1 MKNFL
6 SLFLL
11 SSVFL
16 LLPKTVKA
24 QNGLLGITS
33 GSDFK
38 RELDNFNSMYY
49 SNWDFIKGNHRIGYS
64 SSIQSRLFLFNKTPQ
79 NIQDE
84 TKVASWYSYQFNP
97 AFALFTEGDYYFFT
111 NTQVQT
117 YQLKAGLTW
126 TNKFI
131 KLSPFGGW
139 VSDTRSKRSDNGF
152 LWGINALTKEF
163 DLGDNF
169 YSTFEGATRTSD
181 LNPRTYQSSAIK
193 NKSRY
198 QTEELQLVLNSA
210 YSFNQRDSYQ
220 PSSFFNRDIN
230 DIIEKVLSDS
240 SSFAF
245 TATTQLSKELN
256 LRLDINSLYNVR
268 NFENTPLTETTSNSI
283 LDTRY
288 TRQEITAI
296 STFDYVFDWGKGSIG
311 TRYALSGLDA
321 KITRSLNVTS
331 EILKRRDEQL
341 KNTFYDQ
348 ETVELFVKN
357 ESRLTQNQTLQTSG
371 TLSILRFDTPESNFD
386 DRDELFTAFDIEHR
400 YTTLQSF
407 ETSLLFSAEAYHRVF
422 LFSQR
427 SMENNWRRS
436 LRLQPGITWLPTPSL
451 RWYNQFLVRANY
463 TVYDFTDVEGTVRDQ
478 SSREWGLSSEIKW
491 EFAKNWFHSWLISR
505 NQLVIGQ
512 LFWDDFS
519 ETPIDTLTTTRIESA
534 IEMQKGQTYIKLGI
548 RVFIKDDY
556 VPATI
561 LRLSENEQTLSRL
574 TTGNQQTLQW
584 GPMLTVRWTSSR
596 YGEISLDGWLQ
607 LQYLKNSWYI
617 QVPDDFSRALEVDQN
632 YRRTRIFPN
641 LAIRTKLYL

>member
-6 SLFLL
+6 FLFLL
-11 SSVFL
+11 SSAFL
-16 LLPKTVKA
+16 LLPKSAQA
-24 QNGLLGITS
+24 QNERLGITS

-49 SNWDFIKGNHRIGYS
+49 SNWDFRKDKYRLGYTS
-64 SSIQSRLFLFNKTPQ
+64 SVQSRLFLFNKTPQ

-84 TKVASWYSYQFNP
+84 TRFASWYSYQFIP
-97 AFALFTEGDYYFFT
+97 SFALFSEADYYYFT
-111 NTQVQT
+111 NTQVKT
-117 YQLKAGLTW
+117 YQIKTGLTW
-126 TNKFI
+126 SSEMV
-131 KLSPFGGW
+131 KLSPLVGW
-139 VSDTRSKRSDNGF
+139 ASDTRSKRSDNGF

-169 YSTFEGATRTSD
+169 YSTFEGATLSSD
-181 LNPRTYQSSAIK
+181 LNPRTYQRRALK

-198 QTEELQLVLNSA
+198 QTDELQLVLNSA

-220 PSSFFNRDIN
+220 PSSFFNRDVN

-268 NFENTPLTETTSNSI
+268 NFENAPLTETTSNSI
-283 LDTRY
+283 IDTRY
-288 TRQEITAI
+288 TRQEITTI
-296 STFDYVFDWGKGSIG
+296 STFDYLFDWGKGSVG
-311 TRYALSGLDA
+311 VRYAISGLDA
-321 KITRSLNVTS
+321 KITNSLNVTS
-331 EILKRRDEQL
+331 EVLKRRNEQL
-341 KNTFYDQ
+341 RNTFYDQ
-348 ETVELFVKN
+348 ETVELFAKN
-357 ESRLTQNQTLQTSG
+357 ESKLTQNQTLQTSG
-371 TLSILRFDTPESNFD
+371 TLSILRFDTPETNFD
-386 DRDELFTAFDIEHR
+386 DRDELYTALDIEHR
-400 YTTLQSF
+400 YTTSQSF
-407 ETSLLFSAEAYHRVF
+407 ETSLLFSAETYHRVF

-436 LRLQPGITWLPTPSL
+436 LRLQPGIIWFPTPSF
-451 RWYNQFLVRANY
+451 RWFNQFLVRANY
-463 TVYDFTDVEGTVRDQ
+463 TVYDYTDADGTVRDQ
-478 SSREWGLSSEIKW
+478 SSREWGLSSEIRW

-505 NQLVIGQ
+505 NQLIIGQ

-519 ETPIDTLTTTRIESA
+519 ETPIDTLTTTRIETA
-534 IEMQKGQTYIKLGI
+534 IEMQKGQTFIKLGI
-548 RVFIKDDY
+548 RAFIKDDY
-556 VPATI
+556 LPATI
-561 LRLSENEQTLSRL
+561 LRLIENEKTLSRL

-584 GPMLTVRWTSSR
+584 GPMLTIRWASTR

-617 QVPDDFSRALEVDQN
+617 EVPEDFNRALANDEN